1 MQNKIYKE
9 LSHLFTEKN
18 KVEYAKFFK
27 QEYTDSNIA
36 MMGIKTS
43 LLQQEMKKG
52 IFTLSELESGL
63 KSKIHDI
70 RKAALYGYLYKYL
83 KSESKVEKTRLYN
96 SLVKNSK
103 YINNWD
109 LVDTIV
115 YKVHGPYLA
124 EYKNREE
131 IIKILTKWIKSK
143 NMWERR
149 TALVLNKYF
158 IWEEKN
164 YEYLKLIAPYVFD
177 DKEDLI
183 QKANGWMLKE
193 MGQSNKKEL
202 DMFLIIYKD
211 KMSSK
216 LIRYIN
222 K

>member
-9 LSHLFTEKN
+9 LKHLFTENN
-18 KVEYAKFFK
+18 KVEHTKFFK
-27 QEYTDSNIA
+27 EEYTDSNIV

-43 LLQQEMKKG
+43 LLQKEMKKG

-70 RKAALYGYLYKYL
+70 RKASLYGYLNLYL
-83 KSESKVEKTRLYN
+83 KSKSKVEKTKVFN

-124 EYKNREE
+124 EFKKREE
-131 IIKILTKWIKSK
+131 IEKILLKWIKSK

-149 TALVLNKYF
+149 SAIVLNKYF
-158 IWEEKN
+158 IWEEEI
-164 YEYLKLIAPYVFD
+164 YSYLKLIAPLVFD

-202 DMFLIIYKD
+202 NDFLIKYKD
-211 KMSSK
+211 KMSAK